1 MERVFSWVT
10 SLPPLALYGAMALTA
25 GLENIFP
32 PLPSDTIVAFGAF
45 LAARGRALLVGVFLA
60 IWAGNVSG
68 AMLVYAIGYHVGGTR
83 LQNRLLRSSGS
94 GAPDRIA
101 ALYHRHGLVA
111 LFLSRF
117 LPGARALVPPFA
129 GALRM
134 PAVPVFLAIGS
145 ASAIWYGIVTIVAYR
160 VGRDFTVLRERLL
173 TLSRDTALVAAL
185 LVVVLLAGWLL
196 YRRMRK
202 P

>member
-1 MERVFSWVT
+1 MEGVLAWVT

-25 GLENIFP
+25 GLENVFP

-45 LAARGRALLVGVFLA
+45 LAARGRAVLLGVFFA

-68 AMLVYAIGYHVGGTR
+68 AMLVYAIGYRVGGTR
-83 LQNRLLRSSGS
+83 LQHRLLRSGGM
-94 GAPDRIA
+94 GASDRLVS
-101 ALYHRHGLVA
+101 LYHRHGLVA

-134 PAVPVFLAIGS
+134 PVLPVFAAIAS
-145 ASAIWYGIVTIVAYR
+145 ASAIWYGIVTIVAYHA
-160 VGRDFTVLRERLL
+160 GRDFALLRARLFA
-173 TLSRDTALVAAL
+173 LSRETALVAAL
-185 LVVVLLAGWLL
+185 LVVLLLAGWLV
-196 YRRMRK
+196 YRRVRK